1 MTMQTATR
9 RTHTAA
15 ILAASLLSWT
25 ACHTPT
31 VTPAQ
36 RHAAET
42 RWAEDLQR
50 FAAEDAAHPPR
61 PGCTLF
67 VGSSS
72 FRLWHNLSEAFP
84 DRCTLNRGFGG
95 SQMHDL
101 LALADR
107 LVWPYAPREILV
119 YEGDNDIAAGKSPD
133 QFYAEFR
140 AFLREVHRRLP
151 HARVYFVSIK
161 PSPSRESF
169 WPKAQQ
175 ANQKV
180 RALAD
185 SDPRLC
191 YIDVATPM
199 LDAHGRP
206 RPELFGPDRLHL
218 KPTGY
223 ALWAEIIRQALNH
236 P

>member
-1 MTMQTATR
+1 MQTATR

-140 AFLREVHRRLP
+140 AFPREVHRRLP

-161 PSPSRESF
+161 PSPARESF
-169 WPKAQQ
+169 WPMAQQ
-175 ANQKV
+175 ANQKSAPWPIPIRASATLTSPPPCSMPTADPAPNFSGRTGSISTPPVTPCGPKSSV
-180 RALAD
+180 R
-185 SDPRLC
+185 R
-191 YIDVATPM
+191 
-199 LDAHGRP
+199 
-206 RPELFGPDRLHL
+206 
-218 KPTGY
+218 
-223 ALWAEIIRQALNH
+223 
-236 P
+236 